1 MRSYNATSPADWSAA
16 GAWHTVPWSPVH
28 GLHGVAAGATGPGAG
43 NSSGSTGD
51 SRDSTDI
58 SSAAFGGH
66 SPAASTTP
74 SQDGPGSRSGTTS
87 AAPSTPTS
95 PTSPT
100 SFTSTAPTATTAPDL
115 GPSPIGWLKS
125 GIPYLPPTDALQLH
139 TLDVWVPNHDNTS
152 VPPDPLSPSSPA
164 AGGTWIVYIHG
175 GAWRDPFITSASFA
189 PAAGYLL
196 HHAAEH
202 AAGSGAPPPLAG
214 LVSINY
220 RLSPHPSHP
229 APGDPSRQARH
240 PDHIADVLAALSF
253 LGRLG
258 IIKGGAAGDAGDGRD
273 DGRAIGEKLAPN
285 SEPAPETNWILAGH
299 SCGATLAFQA
309 VMHPARWD
317 LSSSSLQEAQHTTLP
332 PPRALVGFNG
342 LYDLAG
348 FVSSPPPAYAH
359 LRDAYREFTT
369 AAFGGDEA
377 GWRAVCPASAGGQ
390 WVQEW
395 VRGGGKQQQ
404 QEGKKAAKNKWSLK
418 VVVEYLVKMILGGTG
433 SQSDGKKATDKE
445 TKKSSSSALTVTKP
459 PTKKSV
465 VLVQSREDS
474 LVPWDQ
480 IDAMHARLA
489 DEGGVDVT
497 VVESDGDHDDAW
509 KKGGRMADILW
520 GVVSEKKV

>member
-139 TLDVWVPNHDNTS
+139 TLDVWVPNHDNTN
-152 VPPDPLSPSSPA
+152 VPPDPLSPSSPSE

-229 APGDPSRQARH
+229 APRDPSRQARH

-253 LGRLG
+253 LGRVC
-258 IIKGGAAGDAGDGRD
+258 IIKGGAV
-273 DGRAIGEKLAPN
+273 K
-285 SEPAPETNWILAGH
+285 TNWILAGH

-309 VMHPARWD
+309 VMHPARWK
-317 LSSSSLQEAQHTTLP
+317 LSSSSSSHVLP

-348 FVSSPPPAYAH
+348 FVAAPPLAYAH

-369 AAFGGDEA
+369 AAFGGDED

-395 VRGGGKQQQ
+395 
-404 QEGKKAAKNKWSLK
+404 
-418 VVVEYLVKMILGGTG
+418 
-433 SQSDGKKATDKE
+433 
-445 TKKSSSSALTVTKP
+445 P

-489 DEGGVDVT
+489 DEGGVNVT

-520 GVVSEKKV
+520 GVVSEKV